1 MVKITIHGDLQVF
14 DAVVDAMLDWSPVTE
29 LLADSAAQELQ
40 KHIAAAQG
48 PNGPFPALSPAYA
61 ARKARQFPGKG
72 ILRATDVLYGS
83 VISTFGP
90 FSANAGPLD
99 DKARFHAS
107 GEPRTKIPLRD
118 FIWID
123 DAWCNTAVELAAD
136 HVIGAAARVHA

>member
-1 MVKITIHGDLQVF
+1 MVKITIHGDQQVF
-14 DAVVDAMLDWSPVTE
+14 DAVVEAMLDWSPVTE
-29 LLADSAAQELQ
+29 LLADSAAQEQ
-40 KHIAAAQG
+40 RKHLAAAQG
-48 PNGPFPALSPAYA
+48 ASGPFAPLSPAYA
-61 ARKARQFPGKG
+61 ARKARLYPGKG
-72 ILRATDVLYGS
+72 ILRAEDVLYDS

-118 FIWID
+118 FIYVD

-136 HVIGAAARVHA
+136 HVMGAAARVHA